1 MTADTWEAFIARL
14 LGIGVNAIQGVI
26 RIALIVAIAY
36 IVTQLLRAGLKR
48 LEAFLISATARR
60 EDTALATTK
69 RIRTLSSVIWTLACG
84 LLWFIVALVV
94 LSQIG
99 VNIGPIL
106 AGAGVV
112 GLAVGFGAQ
121 HLVRDLVS
129 GCFLLIENQI
139 RVGDIAIINGTTGT
153 VEAVTFRTVI
163 LRDQAGVVHVFPNGA
178 INTLANA
185 TMDWSAAAIDVTLPF
200 RVDTDRVME
209 IMRRVGGE
217 MKAEKEFA
225 SVILEPIEV
234 FGVENF
240 TDTTVA
246 IKARFKTEP
255 AQQYVVGREFRR
267 RLKYA
272 LNAAG
277 VLDNPPA
284 TAPATSTPSLA
295 GPPAS

>member
-1 MTADTWEAFIARL
+1 MTAQAWEAFIARL
-14 LGIGVNAIQGVI
+14 LGIGVNAVQGVI
-26 RIALIVAIAY
+26 RITLVIAMAY

-48 LEAFLISATARR
+48 LEGFLIQATARG
-60 EDTALATTK
+60 EDMLATTK
-69 RIRTLSSVIWTLACG
+69 RIKTLSSVIWTLSCG
-84 LLWFIVALVV
+84 LLWFIVALVA

-139 RVGDIAIINGTTGT
+139 RVGDIAIVNNTTGI
-153 VEAVTFRTVI
+153 VEGVTFRTVI
-163 LRDQAGVVHVFPNGA
+163 LRDQAGIVHVFPNGT
-178 INTLANA
+178 ITTLANA

-209 IMRRVGGE
+209 IMRRVGAE
-217 MKAEKEFA
+217 MKAEKELA
-225 SVILEPIEV
+225 SMILEPLEV
-234 FGVENF
+234 FGIETF
-240 TDTTVA
+240 TETTVT
-246 IKARFKTEP
+246 IKARFKTQP
-255 AQQYVVGREFRR
+255 AQQYFVGREFRR

-272 LNAAG
+272 LHAAG
-277 VLDNPPA
+277 ILDNPAAIGA
-284 TAPATSTPSLA
+284 TAKPTLTA
-295 GPPAS
+295 PPAS

>member
-84 LLWFIVALVV
+84 LLWFIVALMA

-112 GLAVGFGAQ
+112 AVGVGTYLWFHRRHEAARSDDDDEVTWAPSVDRGRAG
-121 HLVRDLVS
+121 LVLM
-129 GCFLLIENQI
+129 G
-139 RVGDIAIINGTTGT
+139 
-153 VEAVTFRTVI
+153 
-163 LRDQAGVVHVFPNGA
+163 
-178 INTLANA
+178 
-185 TMDWSAAAIDVTLPF
+185 
-200 RVDTDRVME
+200 
-209 IMRRVGGE
+209 
-217 MKAEKEFA
+217 
-225 SVILEPIEV
+225 
-234 FGVENF
+234 
-240 TDTTVA
+240 
-246 IKARFKTEP
+246 RF
-255 AQQYVVGREFRR
+255 
-267 RLKYA
+267 
-272 LNAAG
+272 
-277 VLDNPPA
+277 
-284 TAPATSTPSLA
+284 
-295 GPPAS
+295 